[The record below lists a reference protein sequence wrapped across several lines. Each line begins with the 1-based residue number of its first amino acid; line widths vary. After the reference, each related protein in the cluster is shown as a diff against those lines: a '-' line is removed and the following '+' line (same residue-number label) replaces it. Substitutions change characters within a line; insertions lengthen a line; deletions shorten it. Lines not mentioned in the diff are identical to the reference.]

1 VTSVPLDDP
10 AETGMPKTAA
20 TPKEPTPRNPV
31 GSARDAATDG
41 DSVAPSQFR
50 HPIQWWESRGH
61 RWLPGV
67 WYPIALWALWRFCHL
82 AVSSWLGGD
91 WQKVP
96 FYYDGERYLAIV
108 KDGYLHSNYEMP
120 NIAFFPGASWLGWP
134 IWKLTRSDQWTG
146 HSVATITAIAAFIAV
161 WGVTKSW
168 QNEAIARKAVWL
180 LALFP
185 SSMYLWSFY
194 SEGLFIALGAGAV
207 WADRQNRRWIAAACL
222 VGLSTTR
229 SVAILIPIV
238 IILARIIRSRKID
251 RWCFVYG
258 AAAVVGLLPVLYMM
272 KHYTGE
278 YFSFFGVQKDWGRGL
293 SLPWTTVQNGFQNLW
308 PAPETIMVPALVAR
322 NLDLWCLPIVAFAI
336 GWVAFARR
344 EKFPMQ
350 AWMLGLALIA
360 LPLCSTSLA
369 SFNRF
374 VLADWVIYPAYAS
387 FAHRLPLWWRRAFW
401 VSVSVTMI
409 IVTYNMVGRVSV
421 DRFVG

>member
-1 VTSVPLDDP
+1 MTTVPLDPP
-10 AETGMPKTAA
+10 AETGAPDASAKSG
-20 TPKEPTPRNPV
+20 KKLS
-31 GSARDAATDG
+31 GSARRAPAAAG
-41 DSVAPSQFR
+41 VADPSSPPNRFL
-50 HPIQWWESRGH
+50 HPIRSWESQGR

-67 WYPIALWALWRFCHL
+67 WYPIAVWAVWRVGQL

-96 FYYDGERYLAIV
+96 FYYDGERYIAIV
-108 KDGYLHSNYEMP
+108 KDGYIHSNFEMP

-134 IWKLTRSDQWTG
+134 IWKLTGSEQWTG
-146 HSVATITAIAAFIAV
+146 QTVATVTAIAAFVAV
-161 WGVTKSW
+161 WGVSKSW
-168 QNEAIARKAVWL
+168 QNEAVARKAVWL

-185 SSMYLWSFY
+185 SSMYLWAFY

-229 SVAILIPIV
+229 SVAILIPMV
-238 IILARIIRSRKID
+238 IILARMIRSRKID

-258 AAAVVGLLPVLYMM
+258 AAAVIGLIPVLYMM
-272 KHYTGE
+272 KYYTGDP
-278 YFSFFGVQKDWGRGL
+278 FSFFGVQKDWGRGL
-293 SLPWTTVQNGFQNLW
+293 SLPWTTVHNGFDNLW
-308 PAPETIMVPALVAR
+308 PSPETIMVPALVAR
-322 NLDLWCLPIVAFAI
+322 NLDLWCLPIVAFGV

-344 EKFPMQ
+344 EKFPME
-350 AWMLGLALIA
+350 AWMLGVTLII

-401 VSVSVTMI
+401 AVVIVSFL

-421 DRFVG
+421 NRFVG